1 MNITPVD
8 WAELARSL
16 GTLGSNGQE
25 HGSSA
30 IASQAIEII
39 IGTAN
44 LRAAVDHYV
53 ALKPGAELAR
63 FVLWQFHPW
72 SAMERCYEIYQTSDD
87 PDARCTAVELLRVVA
102 DRRALQ
108 WIPGF
113 LEDPDKGV
121 QCWGAGVVDQLLFSR
136 LVHRDECEELLSLMA
151 NHANEQVRQTHAFVQ
166 EYLASRGE

>member
-1 MNITPVD
+1 MNNVTID
-8 WAELARSL
+8 WADLARSL
-16 GTLGSNGQE
+16 GTLGIDGQE

-30 IASQAIEII
+30 IASQTIEII

-53 ALKPGAELAR
+53 DQKPGAELAR
-63 FVLWQFHPW
+63 FVLWRLHPW
-72 SAMERCYEIYQTSDD
+72 SAMERCYEIYQSSDD

-102 DRRALQ
+102 DQRVLP

-113 LEDPDKGV
+113 LEDPDQGV

-136 LVHRDECEELLSLMA
+136 LVDREECEDLLLLMA
-151 NHANEQVRQTHAFVQ
+151 NHANEQVRQTHGFVL
-166 EYLASRGE
+166 EYLTSRGE